1 MEVSDSYLWNNR
13 DWDLSYLSQIVT
25 QDFFEFNELWSNST
39 TLNDVQLVEEV
50 HKVEKYCPIVEDI
63 SLDDQLTFGLS

>member
-1 MEVSDSYLWNNR
+1 M
-13 DWDLSYLSQIVT
+13 SQIVT